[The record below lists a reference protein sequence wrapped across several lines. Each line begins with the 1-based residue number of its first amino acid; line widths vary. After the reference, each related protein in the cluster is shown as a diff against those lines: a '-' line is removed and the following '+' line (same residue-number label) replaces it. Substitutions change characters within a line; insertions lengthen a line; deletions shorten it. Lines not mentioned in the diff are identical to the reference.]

1 MTIMGITL
9 GAATVWLIAAAVLF
23 VIEAL
28 TLGLTTVWFGGGAIG
43 AAIAAMLGA
52 SVLVQVIVFLIVS
65 IILLIFTRPLVKNRL
80 NNRTEKT
87 NVDAVIGQEGI
98 AETDI
103 SEYAPG
109 QVRADGKVWSAVCE
123 KGMISRNSVVV
134 IKSIKGVTL
143 TVEEKKQ
150 EENQ

>member
-9 GAATVWLIAAAVLF
+9 GAATIWLIAAAVLF
-23 VIEAL
+23 VIEAI
-28 TLGLTTVWFGGGAIG
+28 TLGLTTIWFAGGAVG
-43 AAIAAMLGA
+43 AAIVAMFGA
-52 SVLVQVIVFLIVS
+52 NIVVQIIVFLVISV
-65 IILLIFTRPLVKNRL
+65 ILLIFTRPLVKKRL

-87 NVDAVIGQEGI
+87 NIDAVIGQEGI

-109 QVRADGKVWSAVCE
+109 QVRVDGKMWTAVCE
-123 KGMISRNSVVV
+123 KGNISKNSIVI

-143 TVEEKKQ
+143 TVEVKNREEKK
-150 EENQ
+150 